1 MINATFEPGLSYEV
15 FNFRKATQHEDE
27 TVDQFASRLR
37 ELSAHCEFHDVER
50 ELKSQ
55 IELGT
60 SNKKVRRYAFRSPDL
75 KLEELLLYART
86 LEHTELQA
94 KDIEHAP
101 SPRHAAE
108 VQKVT
113 PSAKPFSKQSHKR
126 KSVVKGKS
134 AEKKCY
140 NCGYSYP
147 HVTKPCP
154 AKGKRC
160 NNCQKTGHFA
170 QVCRSKAPSV
180 IKEVASSE
188 TRPESSDSDGS
199 LYAIDSVNAV
209 GKLPAFKIMVAFEA
223 VKIPFYIDTG
233 SSVNILDGTTL
244 QKLCSQLGNIPLSK
258 VKTKLKAYGNTPLKV
273 IGKLTHAVEIQH
285 RLLPLEFYVVAGNNG
300 CLLSGE
306 SALEAKLLSVPKSAD
321 QQASSAES
329 TVKKVRATRKE
340 TAQETADTPVVQKT
354 ALFPN
359 VPSRIGK
366 LLNDYE
372 HIFHGVGKL
381 KDYQLKLHIDKSVAP
396 ISQPARRVPFP
407 LRDRLT
413 KEIQRLEDMG
423 IIEDATGPTPWVSPL
438 VVFPKPKDPES
449 LRICVDMRCP
459 NVAIRRENHVTPT
472 VDDFVHGLNG
482 ATVFSK
488 LDLTSAYHQIE
499 LDEQSRY
506 ITTFA
511 THVGLKRYTRLN
523 YGTNSA
529 AEIFD
534 NLIRQL
540 ISDISGTLNV
550 ADDII
555 VFGKDLSSHD
565 KALKLLLDRLS
576 EKGLTVNPKKC
587 VFYQRS
593 V

>member
-1 MINATFEPGLSYEV
+1 MAIDVTDDARKKALLLHYAGEKVQDAFETFQNHDKSTFTETKKALAEHFQPKRNLSYEV

-27 TVDQFASRLR
+27 TVDQFAARLR

-60 SNKKVRRYAFRSPDL
+60 STKKVRRYAFRSPDL
-75 KLEELLLYART
+75 KLEALLLFART

-94 KDIEHAP
+94 KDIEHAA

-113 PSAKPFSKQSHKR
+113 LRDKPVSTQSQKR
-126 KSVVKGKS
+126 KPVGKGKS

-154 AKGKRC
+154 AKGKQC
-160 NNCQKTGHFA
+160 NKCQKTGHFA
-170 QVCRSKAPSV
+170 QVCRSKAPRV
-180 IKEVASSE
+180 IKEVASLE
-188 TRPESSDSDGS
+188 TRPDGSDSDGS
-199 LYAIDSVNAV
+199 LYAIDSVHAV
-209 GKLPAFKIMVAFEA
+209 GKLPAFKINVAFDA
-223 VKIPFYIDTG
+223 IKIPFYIDTG
-233 SSVNILDGTTL
+233 SSVNILDGTTY
-244 QKLCSQLGNIPLSK
+244 QKLCSQLGNIQLSK
-258 VKTKLKAYGNTPLKV
+258 GKIKLKAYGNTTLKV
-273 IGKLTHAVEIQH
+273 IGKLSYAVEIRH
-285 RLLPLEFYVVAGNNG
+285 LLLPFEFYVVAGNNG
-300 CLLSGE
+300 CLLSGDT
-306 SALEAKLLSVPKSAD
+306 ALEARLLSVPKSAA
-321 QQASSAES
+321 QQVSLTKAI
-329 TVKKVRATRKE
+329 VKKVKDTREE
-340 TAQETADTPVVQKT
+340 TAQETADTSVAQKT

-359 VPSRIGK
+359 VPPRLGK

-372 HIFHGVGKL
+372 HIFHGIGML

-396 ISQPARRVPFP
+396 VSQPARRAPFP
-407 LRDRLT
+407 LRHRLAQ
-413 KEIQRLEDMG
+413 EIQLLEDMG
-423 IIEDATGPTPWVSPL
+423 IIEDAKGPTPWVSPL
-438 VVFPKPKDPES
+438 VVFPKPKDPEN

-459 NVAIRRENHVTPT
+459 NVAIKRENHVTPT

-506 ITTFA
+506 ITKFA

-529 AEIFD
+529 AEI
-534 NLIRQL
+534 LIIL
-540 ISDISGTLNV
+540 FVS
-550 ADDII
+550 
-555 VFGKDLSSHD
+555 
-565 KALKLLLDRLS
+565 
-576 EKGLTVNPKKC
+576 
-587 VFYQRS
+587 
-593 V
+593 